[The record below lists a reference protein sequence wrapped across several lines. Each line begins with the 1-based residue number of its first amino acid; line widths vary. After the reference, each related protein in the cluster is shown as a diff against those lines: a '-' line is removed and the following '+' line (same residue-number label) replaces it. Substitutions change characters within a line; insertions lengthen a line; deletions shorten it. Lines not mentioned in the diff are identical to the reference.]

1 MRKLQRSLIMIG
13 VLLSIVGSLD
23 AQIVGK
29 AFRDYNGDGTQQ
41 GGEPGRDG
49 IIVNAYS
56 NVPAP
61 GTDLL
66 VATTTTGTDGSYTLN
81 PPSYPVRLEFIIP
94 SGSCNLDPS
103 QDYSGPNGGLYGTA
117 VQLATGP
124 GTYNFILSY
133 PSDFSSE
140 ADPKVFVPCY
150 TNGDPLAGGN
160 SGTADAFVDF
170 NYFSSGYGSNSGRPG
185 ASGPPHGVLAQN
197 KQIGATYGVAF
208 SKQAQKI
215 FTSAF
220 MKRHIGMGPLGGG
233 GIYILDP
240 NAPFDPNA
248 DLSFMDFDALGIAT
262 SDEAN
267 PYSNAKIGFNVVQ
280 FSPVIGSNTDRG
292 LIADK
297 TQPNTDPAAYSQV
310 GKVSFGDLEIS
321 EDGRYLYLVNLYD
334 RKLYQIDLVDPFN
347 PQAPTPANAAT
358 RIKGFDIPD
367 PCTTMASGEFRPFG
381 LSVKRGK
388 VYVGIVCSGESML
401 GATVGT
407 VDDVTGTVWTFDVA
421 SESFDMSP
429 ILQFPFNYPRAKS
442 WNPWTSSWLAGGFN
456 EAGAPLISDIEF
468 DASGNMIIG
477 IRDRRGDQFG
487 YQNNDLE
494 GNCCYNDASVGEL
507 LRAVR
512 DPNSQTCQFSIQ
524 FSPEYYNDDKIH
536 AESTQGGLVVHYTP
550 EFDGVM
556 TTFLDPIGIWSGGVW
571 LYDNE
576 TGQISSS
583 PAGYE
588 GYEVYYSAAAGGGPA
603 TLGKANGLGDIEVFG
618 SIPTLEIGNFIWSD
632 EDMDGIQDGEDRP
645 LQGVIVE
652 LVNANG
658 VVVGTSTTDANGGF
672 YFNETNV
679 SDPDGNPLVPGVQP
693 YTDYVIRI
701 SATQFDNGLGQG
713 ILYGYTMTTGNAVG
727 TGMLDVGDSDAQLIG
742 GLPTIFIT
750 TGAPGENNHTFDMGL
765 IPPRDFG
772 DLPDSYVTQFGEN
785 GPYHNVTPDL
795 YLGACVDTELDGQQE
810 AMAGTMTGGDDFNGG
825 LITYGTCA
833 TANDD
838 ENGVEII
845 SPLIPGETACFRVN
859 AHNATGNN
867 AVLQV
872 WIDFNNNGSIEPAEQ
887 VTTGS
892 FAPAG
897 ATVPN
902 GGLTDA
908 ILCFDVPATATF
920 QGGTAYYRARLSS
933 MGGLTDTGGADDG
946 EVEDY
951 KISLAK
957 IGNLV
962 WNDYNND
969 GIQNE
974 PASAGLNGVDVVLT
988 WPGPDG
994 DFNTTGDNIAYSAT
1008 TANMGG
1014 TDGIY
1019 MFFGL
1024 PPGMYKVG
1032 IPNLPAT
1039 FIPTQFDQTGEMMD
1053 SDNPTGEMVVIPDPI
1068 MLPTGEN
1075 GTGDNPGGTN
1085 GFPDASD
1092 DLTFDFG
1099 LVSLD
1104 YGDLPD
1110 TYGTT
1115 DGSNGPTHV
1124 VTPDLYLGSCIDA
1137 ESDGQPDP
1145 MAGFMSGGDDNNT
1158 GGNTEGACATA
1169 GDDEDGIRF
1178 VTPLIPGYQACIE
1191 VTAHNSTGFDGVLQG
1206 WMDFNGNGTF
1216 ETGEE
1221 MVFVGGGFVPNG
1233 GLTNQRICFDV
1244 PATATFEGGQ
1254 AMSRFR
1260 LTLGGGYDFD
1270 GPPVAPSP
1278 TGEVEDYKV
1287 PLAKIGNLVWFDYNT
1302 DGIQNEPAVAGIDG
1316 IDVLLTWA
1324 GPDADF
1330 NTPADNIEYTTT
1342 TALMGGF
1349 NGMYMFTG
1357 LTSGAYKVS
1366 IPNIDFLPT
1375 TVNAT
1380 SAFLDSDDHTGTM
1393 VMIPTP
1399 LNNLPT
1405 GENGTG
1411 DNPGGTFGYPDN
1423 QDDLSLDFGFLGLD
1437 YGDLPDSYSTT
1448 DGATGPKHAVSPNLH
1463 LGFCVDSEIDGQ
1475 PEAMAGFMTG
1485 GDDNNAGDAE
1495 LGTCGVPGD
1504 DEDGIDFA
1512 TPLIPGYQACLSVTA
1527 TNNTGNPAV
1536 LQGWIDFDA
1545 DGQFGP
1551 GEELVFTNGGVVAN
1565 GGVNNALYCFDVPAG
1580 ATFQGGNA
1588 FARFRL
1594 SPNGGLNFNNPIG
1607 DPIAIGEVEDYKEP
1621 LAKIGNLVW
1630 NDYNNDGQQDEPAS
1644 AGLDGVDVE
1653 LTWPGPD
1660 GDFNTA
1666 ADNIVYSTTT
1676 STMGGTPGIYMFFG
1690 LTSGMYKVT
1699 LPNLPATFIPTQIDQ
1714 GSDVSD
1720 SDDPNGQMVM
1730 VPTPLNTLP
1739 TGENST
1745 GDNPGGT
1752 NGFPDNQDDLS
1763 IDFGLVSLD
1772 YGDLPDTYGTTEGE
1786 NGPTHTVTPYLY
1798 LGSCIDSDDDGSPE
1812 AMAGFMTGG
1821 DDADTGANTEGT
1833 CATGGDDED
1842 GIVFATPLIPGYQAC
1857 VSVTAHN
1864 SLGANAVLQAWF
1876 DFDGNG
1882 SFDATEEVTFTN
1894 AGVVADG
1901 GVTDEL
1907 YCFDVPATATF
1918 QGGQI
1923 LTRFRL
1929 SPNGGLAADGPATAP
1944 IPMGEVEDHKEP
1956 LAKIG
1961 NLVWNDYNNDGQQD
1975 EPASAGLDGVDVE
1988 LTWPGPDG
1996 DFNTAAD
2003 NIVYS
2008 TTTSTMG
2015 GTPGI
2020 YMFFGL
2026 TSGMYKVTL
2035 PNLPATFI
2043 PTQIDPGSDVSDSDD
2058 PNGQMVMVPT
2068 L

>member
-1 MRKLQRSLIMIG
+1 
-13 VLLSIVGSLD
+13 
-23 AQIVGK
+23 
-29 AFRDYNGDGTQQ
+29 
-41 GGEPGRDG
+41 
-49 IIVNAYS
+49 
-56 NVPAP
+56 
-61 GTDLL
+61 
-66 VATTTTGTDGSYTLN
+66 
-81 PPSYPVRLEFIIP
+81 
-94 SGSCNLDPS
+94 
-103 QDYSGPNGGLYGTA
+103 
-117 VQLATGP
+117 
-124 GTYNFILSY
+124 
-133 PSDFSSE
+133 
-140 ADPKVFVPCY
+140 
-150 TNGDPLAGGN
+150 
-160 SGTADAFVDF
+160 
-170 NYFSSGYGSNSGRPG
+170 
-185 ASGPPHGVLAQN
+185 
-197 KQIGATYGVAF
+197 
-208 SKQAQKI
+208 
-215 FTSAF
+215 
-220 MKRHIGMGPLGGG
+220 
-233 GIYILDP
+233 
-240 NAPFDPNA
+240 
-248 DLSFMDFDALGIAT
+248 
-262 SDEAN
+262 
-267 PYSNAKIGFNVVQ
+267 
-280 FSPVIGSNTDRG
+280 
-292 LIADK
+292 
-297 TQPNTDPAAYSQV
+297 
-310 GKVSFGDLEIS
+310 
-321 EDGRYLYLVNLYD
+321 
-334 RKLYQIDLVDPFN
+334 
-347 PQAPTPANAAT
+347 
-358 RIKGFDIPD
+358 
-367 PCTTMASGEFRPFG
+367 
-381 LSVKRGK
+381 
-388 VYVGIVCSGESML
+388 
-401 GATVGT
+401 
-407 VDDVTGTVWTFDVA
+407 
-421 SESFDMSP
+421 
-429 ILQFPFNYPRAKS
+429 
-442 WNPWTSSWLAGGFN
+442 
-456 EAGAPLISDIEF
+456 
-468 DASGNMIIG
+468 
-477 IRDRRGDQFG
+477 
-487 YQNNDLE
+487 
-494 GNCCYNDASVGEL
+494 
-507 LRAVR
+507 
-512 DPNSQTCQFSIQ
+512 FSIQ

-962 WNDYNND
+962 W
-969 GIQNE
+969 
-974 PASAGLNGVDVVLT
+974 
-988 WPGPDG
+988 
-994 DFNTTGDNIAYSAT
+994 
-1008 TANMGG
+1008 
-1014 TDGIY
+1014 
-1019 MFFGL
+1019 
-1024 PPGMYKVG
+1024 
-1032 IPNLPAT
+1032 
-1039 FIPTQFDQTGEMMD
+1039 
-1053 SDNPTGEMVVIPDPI
+1053 
-1068 MLPTGEN
+1068 
-1075 GTGDNPGGTN
+1075 
-1085 GFPDASD
+1085 
-1092 DLTFDFG
+1092 
-1099 LVSLD
+1099 
-1104 YGDLPD
+1104 
-1110 TYGTT
+1110 
-1115 DGSNGPTHV
+1115 
-1124 VTPDLYLGSCIDA
+1124 
-1137 ESDGQPDP
+1137 
-1145 MAGFMSGGDDNNT
+1145 
-1158 GGNTEGACATA
+1158 
-1169 GDDEDGIRF
+1169 
-1178 VTPLIPGYQACIE
+1178 
-1191 VTAHNSTGFDGVLQG
+1191 
-1206 WMDFNGNGTF
+1206 
-1216 ETGEE
+1216 
-1221 MVFVGGGFVPNG
+1221 
-1233 GLTNQRICFDV
+1233 
-1244 PATATFEGGQ
+1244 
-1254 AMSRFR
+1254 
-1260 LTLGGGYDFD
+1260 
-1270 GPPVAPSP
+1270 
-1278 TGEVEDYKV
+1278 
-1287 PLAKIGNLVWFDYNT
+1287 FDYNT

-1607 DPIAIGEVEDYKEP
+1607 EFDCHRRGRRLQRTIGQ
-1621 LAKIGNLVW
+1621 N
-1630 NDYNNDGQQDEPAS
+1630 
-1644 AGLDGVDVE
+1644 
-1653 LTWPGPD
+1653 
-1660 GDFNTA
+1660 
-1666 ADNIVYSTTT
+1666 
-1676 STMGGTPGIYMFFG
+1676 
-1690 LTSGMYKVT
+1690 
-1699 LPNLPATFIPTQIDQ
+1699 
-1714 GSDVSD
+1714 
-1720 SDDPNGQMVM
+1720 
-1730 VPTPLNTLP
+1730 
-1739 TGENST
+1739 
-1745 GDNPGGT
+1745 
-1752 NGFPDNQDDLS
+1752 
-1763 IDFGLVSLD
+1763 
-1772 YGDLPDTYGTTEGE
+1772 
-1786 NGPTHTVTPYLY
+1786 
-1798 LGSCIDSDDDGSPE
+1798 
-1812 AMAGFMTGG
+1812 
-1821 DDADTGANTEGT
+1821 
-1833 CATGGDDED
+1833 
-1842 GIVFATPLIPGYQAC
+1842 
-1857 VSVTAHN
+1857 
-1864 SLGANAVLQAWF
+1864 
-1876 DFDGNG
+1876 
-1882 SFDATEEVTFTN
+1882 
-1894 AGVVADG
+1894 
-1901 GVTDEL
+1901 
-1907 YCFDVPATATF
+1907 
-1918 QGGQI
+1918 
-1923 LTRFRL
+1923 R
-1929 SPNGGLAADGPATAP
+1929 
-1944 IPMGEVEDHKEP
+1944 
-1956 LAKIG
+1956 
-1961 NLVWNDYNNDGQQD
+1961 
-1975 EPASAGLDGVDVE
+1975 
-1988 LTWPGPDG
+1988 
-1996 DFNTAAD
+1996 
-2003 NIVYS
+2003 
-2008 TTTSTMG
+2008 
-2015 GTPGI
+2015 
-2020 YMFFGL
+2020 
-2026 TSGMYKVTL
+2026 
-2035 PNLPATFI
+2035 
-2043 PTQIDPGSDVSDSDD
+2043 
-2058 PNGQMVMVPT
+2058 
-2068 L
+2068 